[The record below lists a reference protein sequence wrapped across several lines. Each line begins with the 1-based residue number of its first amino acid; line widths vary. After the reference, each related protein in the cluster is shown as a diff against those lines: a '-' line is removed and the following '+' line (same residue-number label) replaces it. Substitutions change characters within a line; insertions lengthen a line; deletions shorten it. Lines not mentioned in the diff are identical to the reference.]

1 MSTVSVIVLVLLVVA
16 ALVVLLVAASCLV
29 RANRLHRL
37 HIRTDAAH
45 AALWAA
51 LERRAVVAR
60 AIAATHSGVGGQ
72 ALREVADAA
81 EGAPVTDRETREND
95 LTRRLA
101 RLDRVSLAAE
111 LGAELVA
118 AEQRVMLARRVYNDA
133 VRDTLVLRS
142 RRLVRWLRLAG
153 TASAPG
159 YFEIVDAVPE
169 EGAGGGS
176 PEVTP
181 VRRAGRVVLV
191 DGRGRTLLFEG
202 FDPARPQE
210 SYWFTPGGA
219 LAPGEDPHRAA
230 VRELAEETGLRLP
243 PERLV
248 GPVWRAREVF
258 SYESCPVVVDETY
271 FLAGTDSD
279 AVDTSGFTD
288 LERVCV
294 LGHRWWSVEE
304 LRASS
309 TVVYPRRLA
318 ELLEPLLDGGW
329 DGVTRSIS

>member
-1 MSTVSVIVLVLLVVA
+1 MSWAAVVLAALAVLVLL
-16 ALVVLLVAASCLV
+16 LVVVWCLV
-29 RANRLHRL
+29 RANRLDRL
-37 HIRTDAAH
+37 HVRTDAAR
-45 AALWAA
+45 AALRAA

-60 AIAATHSGVGGQ
+60 AIAAARADQ
-72 ALREVADAA
+72 ALRDAADTA
-81 EGAPVTDRETREND
+81 EGAPVADREAREND
-95 LTRRLA
+95 LSARLA
-101 RLDRVSLAAE
+101 RLDRGSLPPELVAE
-111 LGAELVA
+111 LAA

-153 TASAPG
+153 TAPAPV

-169 EGAGGGS
+169 VGERPEDRS
-176 PEVTP
+176 PVAPT

-191 DGRGRTLLFEG
+191 DPLGRTLLFEG
-202 FDPARPQE
+202 FDAGRPQE

-219 LAPGEDPHRAA
+219 LAPGEDAHRAA

-258 SYESCPVVVDETY
+258 SYEGGPVVADETY

-279 AVDTSGFTD
+279 RIDTSGFTD
-288 LERVCV
+288 LERLCV

-304 LRASS
+304 LRTSS
-309 TVVYPRRLA
+309 AVVYPRRLA
-318 ELLEPLLDGGW
+318 DLLEPLLDGGW

>member
-1 MSTVSVIVLVLLVVA
+1 MTVLSVVLTVVLA
-16 ALVVLLVAASCLV
+16 ALVVLALVVWCLL
-29 RANRLHRL
+29 RANRLDRL
-37 HIRTDAAH
+37 HVRTDAAR
-45 AALWAA
+45 AALRAA

-60 AIAATHSGVGGQ
+60 AIAATRADQ
-72 ALREVADAA
+72 ALRDVADTAERAPAA
-81 EGAPVTDRETREND
+81 DREAREND
-95 LTRRLA
+95 LSGRLA
-101 RLDRVSLAAE
+101 RLERGSLPPELAAE
-111 LGAELVA
+111 LAA

-153 TASAPG
+153 TAPAPT
-159 YFEIVDAVPE
+159 YFEIVDVAPDPGDGTGPVVAPL
-169 EGAGGGS
+169 
-176 PEVTP
+176 

-191 DGRGRTLLFEG
+191 DTRGRTLLFEG

-219 LAPGEDPHRAA
+219 LEPGEDAHRAA

-258 SYESCPVVVDETY
+258 SYDGAPVVADETY
-271 FLAGTDSD
+271 FLVGTESEHI
-279 AVDTSGFTD
+279 DTSGITD
-288 LERVCV
+288 LERLCV
-294 LGHRWWSVEE
+294 VGHRWWSVEE
-304 LRASS
+304 LRTSS
-309 TVVYPRRLA
+309 AVVYPRRLA